1 MALILLPVFANAQTP
16 PTPQP
21 AASAPQPA
29 ASGAPAQGAAAAA
42 NQNKKED
49 VEKPSGEEHVSV
61 TLKIYRWSFAN
72 SISMPDFGTGIIS
85 SRRTAADD
93 TNLWYKSDGK
103 WRELNIAPRQ
113 MKTIK
118 YEGPKN
124 MRFAKRK
131 ENPPNPDKPE
141 ADENFS
147 SAGLLNIP
155 ISSGDLFALM
165 LKTGSNARFYPM
177 NISPQQLPRN
187 KFAVMNM
194 TRQSVAFNING
205 QTSIIGPGK
214 SFIFSPKKKD
224 GEGITCQIAKR
235 IKGKWVA
242 CYKNIISL
250 PDDSRTM
257 LLVYD
262 PANKSSPRYNVQV
275 LNLR

>member
-1 MALILLPVFANAQTP
+1 MLPVFANAQTP
-16 PTPQP
+16 PASQP
-21 AASAPQPA
+21 
-29 ASGAPAQGAAAAA
+29 GTPAQGAATAA
-42 NQNKKED
+42 NRNDQNGES
-49 VEKPSGEEHVSV
+49 EKPSGEEHVSV

-72 SISMPDFGTGIIS
+72 SISMPDFGTGVIS
-85 SRRTAADD
+85 SRRTAVDD
-93 TNLWYKSDGK
+93 TNFWYKSDGK
-103 WRELNIAPRQ
+103 WHELNIAPRQ
-113 MKTIK
+113 IKTIK
-118 YEGPKN
+118 YEGPKS

-131 ENPPNPDKPE
+131 ENPPNPEKPE

-147 SAGLLNIP
+147 SAGVLDIP
-155 ISSGDLFALM
+155 ITSGALFALM

-177 NISPQQLPRN
+177 NISPQQLPKN

-205 QTSIIGPGK
+205 QTSVIGPGK

-242 CYKNIISL
+242 CYKNIVSI

>member
-1 MALILLPVFANAQTP
+1 MAAFLLPVFANAQTSP
-16 PTPQP
+16 APAAQP
-21 AASAPQPA
+21 AAQPA
-29 ASGAPAQGAAAAA
+29 PGAQAAGQTAAAAGQKNDKDA
-42 NQNKKED
+42 E
-49 VEKPSGEEHVSV
+49 EKSGEESVSV
-61 TLKIYRWSFAN
+61 TLKIYRWGFAN

-85 SRRTAADD
+85 SRRTAAEDS
-93 TNLWYKSDGK
+93 NLWYKSDGK

-118 YEGPKN
+118 YEGPKS
-124 MRFAKRK
+124 MRFAKQK

-147 SAGLLNIP
+147 SAGILNIP
-155 ISSGDLFALM
+155 ISSGELFALM
-165 LKTGSNARFYPM
+165 IKTGSNARFYPM
-177 NISPQQLPRN
+177 NVSPQQLPKN

-224 GEGITCQIAKR
+224 SEGITCQIAKR
-235 IKGKWVA
+235 VKGKWIA

-250 PDDSRTM
+250 PEDARTM